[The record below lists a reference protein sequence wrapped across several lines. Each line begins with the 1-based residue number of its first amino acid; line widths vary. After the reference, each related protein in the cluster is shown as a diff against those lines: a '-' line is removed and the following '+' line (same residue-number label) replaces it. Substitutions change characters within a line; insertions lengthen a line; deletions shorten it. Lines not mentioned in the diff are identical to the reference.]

1 VDRLHRQIE
10 IQARLLGDLDDRPVV
25 NIMASPEWVEVKQV
39 ILAALEV
46 YDEAYDAVVQALE
59 EGLNGNGS

>member
-39 ILAALEV
+39 ILAALEA